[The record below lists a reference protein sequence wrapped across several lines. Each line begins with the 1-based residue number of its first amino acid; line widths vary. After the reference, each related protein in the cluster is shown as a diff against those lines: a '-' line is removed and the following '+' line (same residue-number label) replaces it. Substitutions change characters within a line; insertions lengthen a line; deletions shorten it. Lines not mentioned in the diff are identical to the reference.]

1 MSVLDGAILL
11 VAVGLALAAAATRR
25 VGARVL
31 RGMSAMLLA
40 ACVFQLWREGF
51 YWQFLPVYALLAGLL
66 VLGWRRGRP
75 LPSPPSRPRAFAWLG
90 RGGVAGLALAALL
103 AWGFLPVPELPVP
116 HGPYAVGTQVFRWVD
131 GERVEDATADPD
143 DRRAVV
149 VQAWYPA
156 AAGEGAGRSRYIDG
170 LGRLPDF
177 VSLIPGPVM
186 RRYDRIDTHARVNAP
201 VATQRER
208 WPVVLFSPGYGA
220 SRAFYT
226 GLLADLA
233 SRGFVVLAL
242 DHAYEAPVVELADGR
257 LATPVVRFLPD
268 DPDRLRYMGARQS
281 VRAADLRFVAGRVGQ
296 PGAFG
301 PRLSQRLDPRRIAAI
316 GHSFGGASAVEA
328 AMEDARIRAVAN
340 IDGTLY
346 GRAATDALP
355 VPFLLLE
362 SDHRETRH
370 SRHYLDGNVALVRHA
385 RAGGYRYQ
393 IAEANHYGF
402 TDVPLYLSAPAR
414 FAAAALIGGARG
426 PARTQA
432 AGNDVLAAFLAGTL
446 LDASGDGVAAAAAR
460 HPELSGGPTGTGA
473 FVPGASGSCCYRGQF
488 PDAGSGQ
495 SLQPVMPCLRA
506 R

>member
-1 MSVLDGAILL
+1 VSVLDGAIVL

-25 VGARVL
+25 VGARVVS
-31 RGMSAMLLA
+31 GVSAMLLA
-40 ACVFQLWREGF
+40 ACAFQLWREGF
-51 YWQFLPVYALLAGLL
+51 YWQFLPVYSLLAGLL
-66 VLGWRRGRP
+66 ALGWRRGRP
-75 LPSPPSRPRAFAWLG
+75 APSPLPPRALAWLG

-103 AWGFLPVPELPVP
+103 AWSFPPVPELPAP

-131 GERVEDATADPD
+131 SERAEDATADPD
-143 DRRAVV
+143 DRRSVV

-156 AAGEGAGRSRYIDG
+156 AAGEGAAGPSRYIDG
-170 LGRLPDF
+170 LERLPDF
-177 VSLIPGPVM
+177 VSLIPGLVM
-186 RRYDRIDTHARVNAP
+186 RRYDRIDTHARLDAP
-201 VATQRER
+201 VAAQRER

-220 SRAFYT
+220 SRAFYS

-242 DHAYEAPVVELADGR
+242 DHSYEAPVVELADGR

-268 DPDRLRYMGARQS
+268 DPDRLRYMGARQA
-281 VRAADLRFVAGRVGQ
+281 VRAADLRFVAGRVGE

-328 AMEDARIRAVAN
+328 AMEDARIRAAAN

-346 GRAATDALP
+346 GHAATGALP

-370 SRHYLDGNVALVRHA
+370 SRHYLDGNLALVRHA

-414 FAAAALIGGARG
+414 FAAAALIGGSRG

-432 AGNDVLAAFLAGTL
+432 ATNDVLAAFLAGL
-446 LDASGDGVAAAAAR
+446 SMDAPGDGVAAAAAR
-460 HPELSGGPTGTGA
+460 HAGVSGGPVGM
-473 FVPGASGSCCYRGQF
+473 R
-488 PDAGSGQ
+488 AGG
-495 SLQPVMPCLRA
+495 P
-506 R
+506 